1 MSVLTDGSLEVKL
14 PTYGQ
19 MQQQLWEQSEKRE
32 SVEWRSEKRQ
42 SQRRERERARGKK
55 IKGREKVEK
64 SRNTVFFRCFVA
76 LEGRKV
82 PLKRRV
88 RSHLQGWKIM
98 ARSAFGSQHA
108 KNASASE
115 HLWRLRCSKSARDLA
130 QSTCRRQHVKI
141 ASASKHFW
149 MFRRRFMWQAQW
161 ILHLA
166 RSEQNVR
173 VLQQVQKLWQAWDV
187 WKGSANRM
195 ADAVQETCSSEML
208 GRQGADF
215 LRGVAFWCIRS
226 SGLLRWFCVTGAAL
240 RVTWHDFSVANSG
253 STILR

>member
-32 SVEWRSEKRQ
+32 SVEWRSEKRK

-161 ILHLA
+161 MLHLA
-166 RSEQNVR
+166 KSEPNMWFCSIFKNHSRRETRDMLTCTRLEVA
-173 VLQQVQKLWQAWDV
+173 VLISWERLHF
-187 WKGSANRM
+187 
-195 ADAVQETCSSEML
+195 
-208 GRQGADF
+208 GA
-215 LRGVAFWCIRS
+215 
-226 SGLLRWFCVTGAAL
+226 SGLQAC
-240 RVTWHDFSVANSG
+240 
-253 STILR
+253 